1 MRGVIMA
8 SSRFASYFF
17 MLLGVIAIAGSTYV
31 AVAYPR
37 EMLSIMFPMFPVVVL
52 ILCVLMFLGGFYYYK
67 AKMDDEARKEHERER
82 EMLQKI
88 VKKVVKGKSAS

>member
-1 MRGVIMA
+1 MA

-17 MLLGVIAIAGSTYV
+17 MAIALIAIAGSTYV
-31 AVAYPR
+31 AMAYPKQ
-37 EMLSIMFPMFPVVVL
+37 MLSIMFPMFPVVVL

-67 AKMDDEARKEHERER
+67 ARVDEEAQRAQERER

-88 VKKVVKGKSAS
+88 VRKVAKGKSTG